1 MIFAST
7 GMIEVTGVL
16 MQHRA
21 AKKFEDMTKTLVAEA
36 SQDDQRHA
44 AKVTIAA
51 TRNRS
56 MSAAQ

>member
-1 MIFAST
+1 
-7 GMIEVTGVL
+7 